1 MTGQALERH
10 QGVEPIS
17 DREWA
22 GLERKARVLA
32 NSSLVPEHFRK
43 KPDEVLLVGL
53 TAHDLGIQLTLTN
66 LGQFYVV
73 KNRVGLMAQ
82 LQIGLAARAGHEF
95 RWGPCNERSA
105 SVDIRRRGSSEWQ
118 TFTFTIERAERAK
131 LLSNDVWKA
140 YPEDMLQCRAV
151 TRAIRRVCPEV
162 LLGIPAFDDTGLE
175 LEEDDALEGEVVED
189 APALDA
195 GPMEAPTDDDPAAA
209 DGEDEDEADPA
220 AALRNDRTAVQ
231 AKINQVATARRA
243 DLAAAWRE
251 ANLPRVHELTA
262 EQLGAADAVVELFLA
277 PAEEPKYGPGE
288 EPF

>member
-1 MTGQALERH
+1 MTSQAVERH
-10 QGVEPIS
+10 QGAEEMT

-43 KPDEVLLVGL
+43 KPDEILLVGL

-175 LEEDDALEGEVVED
+175 LEDDALEGEVVED
-189 APALDA
+189 TPALDA
-195 GPMEAPTDDDPAAA
+195 GPDPEESPPTVDSDEVDPV
-209 DGEDEDEADPA
+209 
-220 AALRNDRTAVQ
+220 AALRNDRTAIQ
-231 AKINQVATARRA
+231 AKINQVATERRP

-251 ANLPRVHELTA
+251 ANLPRVHDLSA
-262 EQLGAADAVVELFLA
+262 EQLGTADAVIELFLA
-277 PAEEPKYGPGE
+277 PPAGEREWGPGE